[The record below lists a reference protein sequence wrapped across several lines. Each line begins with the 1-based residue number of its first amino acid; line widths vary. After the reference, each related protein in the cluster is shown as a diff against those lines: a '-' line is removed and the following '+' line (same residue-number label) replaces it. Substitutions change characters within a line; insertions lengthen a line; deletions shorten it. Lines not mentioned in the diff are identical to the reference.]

1 MNIMMVNLDK
11 YAPSEVQALAKAYYN
26 VCKEPLLILPH
37 DIGLISDVSA
47 EQLIKIRDFIN
58 KELEKKL

>member
-1 MNIMMVNLDK
+1 MNIMMINFDK
-11 YAPSEVQALAKAYYN
+11 HLSSEIQALVKAYYN

-37 DIGLISDVSA
+37 DIGLISDVST
-47 EQLIKIRDFIN
+47 EQLIKIRDFID

>member
-1 MNIMMVNLDK
+1 MNIMMVNFDK
-11 YAPSEVQALAKAYYN
+11 YELNEIQALAEAYYN

-37 DIGLISDVSA
+37 DIGLISDVST
-47 EQLIKIRDFIN
+47 EQLSRIRDFIN

>member
-1 MNIMMVNLDK
+1 MNIMMVNFDK
-11 YAPSEVQALAKAYYN
+11 YESNEIQALAEAYYN

-37 DIGLISDVSA
+37 DIGLISDVST
-47 EQLIKIRDFIN
+47 EQLIKIRDFID

>member
-1 MNIMMVNLDK
+1 MNILMVNFDK
-11 YAPSEVQALAKAYYN
+11 YASNEIQALAEAYNN

-37 DIGLISDVSA
+37 DIGLISDVST
-47 EQLIKIRDFIN
+47 EQLIKIRDFID